1 MTPYELIAIGAS
13 WGGLSA
19 TQQILSGLPAD
30 FPPAI
35 VLAQHRAADSRRG
48 GLVSVLSARSPL
60 PVCEA
65 GDKDGIQGGR
75 VYVAPPDYHLLVEPD
90 GFALSIDEPVGF
102 SRPSIDVLMESA
114 ADAYGSRMIGVILT
128 GASADGA
135 AGLELVRRRG
145 GLTIVQDPA
154 TAERSEMPAAAIAT
168 GAAERV
174 VPLAGIA
181 PLLMD
186 ACGQPTGG
194 RAA

>member
-35 VLAQHRAADSRRG
+35 VLAQHRAVDSRRDR
-48 GLVSVLSARSPL
+48 LVSVLSARSPL
-60 PVCEA
+60 PVREA

-75 VYVAPPDYHLLVEPD
+75 VYVAPPDYHLLVEPH

-154 TAERSEMPAAAIAT
+154 TAERSEMPQAAIAA

-174 VPLAGIA
+174 VPLIEIA

>member
-1 MTPYELIAIGAS
+1 
-13 WGGLSA
+13 
-19 TQQILSGLPAD
+19 
-30 FPPAI
+30 
-35 VLAQHRAADSRRG
+35 
-48 GLVSVLSARSPL
+48 VLSARSPL

-154 TAERSEMPAAAIAT
+154 TAERSAMPQAATAA
-168 GAAERV
+168 GAAERLRP
-174 VPLAGIA
+174 VPEIA
-181 PLLMD
+181 PSRL
-186 ACGQPTGG
+186 AAGGEPT
-194 RAA
+194 